1 MHFLVD
7 VTIHEPLKA
16 APLLPAHL
24 AYLNQ
29 HFDQGDIV
37 IFAAYEDRSGGM
49 MIVKADSEEALQALL
64 AKDPLRREYCA
75 SWYCKPMKIARVK
88 TEGLLAREPA

>member
-7 VTIHEPLKA
+7 VTIHDPQKA

-29 HFDQGDIV
+29 YFDHGDIV
-37 IFAAYEDRSGGM
+37 LFAAYDDRSGGM
-49 MIVKADSEEALQALL
+49 LIAKVDSEEALQALL
-64 AKDPLRREYCA
+64 AKDPLRREDCA
-75 SWYCKPMKIARVK
+75 SWYCKPMKIARMLP
-88 TEGLLAREPA
+88 EGLLVREPS